1 MVMHSA
7 DGSYEVTLMTK
18 ATLFPDGR
26 VHWEPAVHR
35 CVQHGGRRG
44 LVHWEPPAIYK
55 SSCTIDVEFYP
66 FDKQLC
72 TLKFGSWTY
81 DGYQVSLRHVT
92 DQGGV

>member
-1 MVMHSA
+1 
-7 DGSYEVTLMTK
+7 MTK

-26 VHWEPAVHR
+26 VR
-35 CVQHGGRRG
+35 
-44 LVHWEPPAIYK
+44 WEPPAIYK

-81 DGYQVSLRHVT
+81 DGYQVSLPVASRYFCGIYSVST
-92 DQGGV
+92 KKRPPKYNGVIFEILGKHY